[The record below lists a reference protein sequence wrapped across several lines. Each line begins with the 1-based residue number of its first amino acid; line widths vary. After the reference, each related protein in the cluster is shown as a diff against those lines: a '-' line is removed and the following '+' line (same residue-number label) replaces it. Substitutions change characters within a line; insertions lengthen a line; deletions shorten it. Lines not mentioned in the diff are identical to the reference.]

1 MKPSFFKNLGPHD
14 LLTIKSKIIGT
25 TDNNKNIEFTALVGL
40 TSLENNTISFLYDNQ
55 ELKNYEIDNANNY
68 AIICSEQSSKKIKK
82 NIQKIIVKD
91 VHLAV
96 SILSNLFY
104 RDYSQEEINTFPKPV
119 IGKNS
124 IIQDK
129 VTIENGSIIG
139 SNVKIC
145 DGAVIKSGC
154 MIGNNSFIDCNSV
167 ISNSIIGEDVKI
179 GRNCSIGQPG
189 FGFSIQKSNNENI
202 YHMGRVII
210 QSRVRIGSNCT
221 LDRGSFGDT
230 VIGENTYLDNLCHI
244 AHNVSIGNNCVF
256 TGMNGIAGSTT
267 VGNGVLSGG
276 QVGIAGH
283 LKIGNNVQIAA
294 KSGVINDIDD
304 NTSVM
309 GNPAVNKFRYIKQF
323 KKTYG

>member
-1 MKPSFFKNLGPHD
+1 MKPSFFKNLGPLD
-14 LLTIKSKIIGT
+14 LLTIKSEINCT
-25 TDNNKNIEFTALVGL
+25 ADNKKNTEFTKLVGL

-55 ELKNYEIDNANNY
+55 ELKNYKFDNTINY
-68 AIICSEQSSKKIKK
+68 AIICTEESSKKINK
-82 NIQKIIVKD
+82 NIQKIVVKD
-91 VHLAV
+91 VHHAV

-104 RDYSQEEINTFPKPV
+104 REYSQEEINTFPSPE

-145 DGAVIKSGC
+145 NGAVIKSGC
-154 MIGNNSFIDCNSV
+154 IIGNNSFIDCNSV
-167 ISNSIIGEDVKI
+167 ISNSIIGDDVKI

-189 FGFSIQKSNNENI
+189 FGFSIQRSNNENI
-202 YHMGRVII
+202 FHVGRVII

-230 VIGENTYLDNLCHI
+230 VVGENTYLDNLCHI
-244 AHNVSIGNNCVF
+244 AHNVSIGNDCVF

-283 LKIGNNVQIAA
+283 LKIGNNVQIGGG
-294 KSGVINDIDD
+294 SGVIKNIPDNSKMMGYPAKDIRKFLKE
-304 NTSVM
+304 
-309 GNPAVNKFRYIKQF
+309 NK
-323 KKTYG
+323 